1 MKVTVDTKNL
11 AEFVFACVTG
21 FYKANAI
28 NLAIRA
34 SHEKELVHRTVL
46 EWASSCTSATL
57 ENVRR
62 NKKRFLRVTVENIKA
77 NLVKGKKQ

>member
-1 MKVTVDTKNL
+1 MQVTVDTKDL
-11 AEFVFACVTG
+11 AKFVLACVTG
-21 FYKANAI
+21 FYKANAL

-34 SHEKELVHRTVL
+34 SHEKDLVLRTVL
-46 EWASSCTSATL
+46 EWASTCTSATL

-77 NLVKGKKQ
+77 NLVKEEKQ